1 MPPYLVLLRTG
12 FTLPLALPQARCALT
27 APFHPYPT
35 GTRRAGRYIFCGT
48 GRRLAPPRRYLA
60 SCPLE
65 PGLSSI
71 PGNPG
76 TAAAWPTPEP
86 SLGKSGA
93 FGYCRECSGGA
104 IGCRRGGLTA
114 LGSTPRGTRPEFIE
128 GPRLLWFNPRVFA
141 RTHPPLPALRT
152 AEFLLQVDPR
162 CDECRF
168 NGVRSKRF
176 S

>member
-35 GTRRAGRYIFCGT
+35 GTRPARRYIFCGT

-60 SCPLE
+60 SCPAE

-93 FGYCRECSGGA
+93 FGYRRECSGGA
-104 IGCRRGGLTA
+104 IRCRRDGLAA
-114 LGSTPRGTRPEFIE
+114 LGSTPHGRFLNSLRDPVFYGLIRVFLPELTRPCRLCE
-128 GPRLLWFNPRVFA
+128 PRSSCCRWIRVVMNPGF
-141 RTHPPLPALRT
+141 T
-152 AEFLLQVDPR
+152 
-162 CDECRF
+162 
-168 NGVRSKRF
+168 G
-176 S
+176 